1 VASKIQAL
9 IFKNFSVH
17 RSLILGFLAFGI
29 SATLILF
36 FFYIST
42 HQLIVSTEL
51 LNQKSRAN
59 VLVQKIQNYTAIS
72 SQLSRTLK
80 SHISASHMSQTEM
93 ESYLKEILSS
103 GPSNLIYGVGV
114 WYEPYRYRSD
124 MQLFGPYAHRDIEQ
138 REKLILT
145 YEWNT
150 QEYYYP
156 KQEWY
161 QKSLSHTAQGIYV
174 EPYFDKDLVYV
185 TYATSFFDQQN
196 RLRGVISVDMI
207 LPQLQSLIDEV
218 NTNGQEVIYIE
229 SRLGFLLGHPKSK
242 EFLELQDKADH
253 KQLIEYKISDLKKT
267 LYIKNEKDQ
276 FLRYEETVPDLGW
289 KIVVDSDKNFILKD
303 SYNMLKIILFG
314 LSLFWICIFCIIFFV
329 IRSRNNKN
337 ENDLKIKNHQRQL
350 LSSNRLATLGEFST
364 GLAHEINNPLAIVV
378 GKTDI
383 LLGLIQSGNYDPQQF
398 QNELNKIH
406 SNSLRISKIIR
417 GLKAFSRDGELDPL
431 ELVSLNQILNDATA
445 ITADQLKSKN
455 ITFRI
460 IPFLDLQIHCRPN
473 QITQVMLNLISN
485 AIDAIES
492 QVSPWIQIEVRVGAE
507 VDIFVTD
514 SGTGIAPET
523 VKKMMDPFFTT
534 KSIHKGTGL
543 GLSISYGIVKDHNG
557 LLYYN
562 PNCSNTQF
570 VIRLPISH

>member
-1 VASKIQAL
+1 MVNKIKTL

-17 RSLILGFLAFGI
+17 RSLVLGFLAFGI

-36 FFYIST
+36 FFYVST
-42 HQLIVSTEL
+42 HKLIVSTEL
-51 LNQKSRAN
+51 LNQKSRAS
-59 VLVQKIQNYTAIS
+59 VLVQKLQNYTAIS
-72 SQLSRTLK
+72 GQLGRTLK
-80 SHISASHMSQTEM
+80 SQVSSSQMSQKEI

-114 WYEPYRYRSD
+114 WYEPYRYRPD
-124 MQLFGPYAHRDIEQ
+124 LQLFGPYAHRDIEH

-150 QEYYYP
+150 PEYYYP

-161 QKSLSHTAQGIYV
+161 LKSLSHKEQGIYV

-196 RLRGVISVDMI
+196 RLKGVISVDMI

-218 NTNGQEVIYIE
+218 NTNAQEVIYIE
-229 SRLGFLLGHPKSK
+229 SRLGFLLGHPQTK
-242 EFLELQDKADH
+242 EFLVLQGKAEH
-253 KQLIEYKISDLKKT
+253 RPLIDYKISDFKKA
-267 LYIKNEKDQ
+267 LRIKNERDQ
-276 FLRYEETVPDLGW
+276 YLKYEEVVPDLGW
-289 KIVVDSDKNFILKD
+289 KVVVESDKSFILKD
-303 SYNMLKIILFG
+303 SYNMLQLIVFG

-383 LLGLIQSGNYDPQQF
+383 LLGAIQNGNYDPTQF

-417 GLKAFSRDGELDPL
+417 GLKVFSRDGELDPL

-445 ITADQLKSKN
+445 IAADQLKSKN

-492 QVSPWIQIEVRVGAE
+492 QVSPWIQIEVRVGSE
-507 VDIFVTD
+507 VDILITD
-514 SGTGIAPET
+514 SGSGIAAEI

-534 KSIHKGTGL
+534 KSAHKGTGL

-562 PNCSNTQF
+562 QNSENTQF

>member
-1 VASKIQAL
+1 MVSKIKSL
-9 IFKNFSVH
+9 VFKNFSEH
-17 RSLILGFLAFGI
+17 RILILGFLSFGI
-29 SATLILF
+29 LAMLILF

-42 HQLIVSTEL
+42 HRLIVSTEL

-80 SHISASHMSQTEM
+80 SHISVSQMSQSEI

-114 WYEPYRYRSD
+114 WYEPYRYRPD
-124 MQLFGPYAHRDIEQ
+124 LQLFGPYAHRDIEQ

-145 YEWNT
+145 YEWST
-150 QEYYYP
+150 PEYYYP

-161 QKSLSHTAQGIYV
+161 QKSLTQHEKGIYV

-185 TYATSFFDQQN
+185 TYAASFYDRQN
-196 RLRGVISVDMI
+196 RLNGVISVDMI

-218 NTNGQEVIYIE
+218 NTNEQEVIYIE

-242 EFLELQDKADH
+242 EFLELQYKIEH
-253 KQLIEYKISDLKKT
+253 KPLIDYKISDLKKI
-267 LYIKNEKDQ
+267 LHIKNDTDQ
-276 FLRYEETVPDLGW
+276 FLRYEEIVPDLGW
-289 KIVVDSDKNFILKD
+289 KVVVESDKSFILKD
-303 SYNMLKIILFG
+303 SYNMLKLIVFG
-314 LSLFWICIFCIIFFV
+314 LSLFWICIICIIFFV

-364 GLAHEINNPLAIVV
+364 GLAHEINNPLAIIV

-383 LLGLIQSGNYDPQQF
+383 LIGMIQDQNYDPVQF
-398 QNELNKIH
+398 CNELTKIH

-417 GLKAFSRDGELDPL
+417 GLKIFSRDGELDPL

-514 SGTGIAPET
+514 SGSGIAPET

-534 KSIHKGTGL
+534 KSAHKGTGL

-562 PNCSNTQF
+562 QNSTNTQF
-570 VIRLPISH
+570 VIRLPISN